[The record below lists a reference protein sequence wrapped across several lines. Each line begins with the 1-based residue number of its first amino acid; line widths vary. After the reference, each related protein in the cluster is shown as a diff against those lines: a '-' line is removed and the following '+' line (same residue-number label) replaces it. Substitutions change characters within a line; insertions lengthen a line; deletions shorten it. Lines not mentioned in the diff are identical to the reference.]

1 MQDPQ
6 TALRDIHVVDVFG
19 GPEGSEGSW
28 FPGLII
34 IPCLCM
40 VPFLFSFRMMY
51 CIRHCSCSE
60 ILDFTNVSKGFRV
73 PSLPRRTGKSG
84 CRQKTKLYNRNSWS
98 PLTFIFTRIE
108 PAGAGGA
115 TGASHQLRRHQLG
128 RGGRWRRSRHLRR
141 VQRPRQAGC
150 GTKMGEFGVATVA
163 RTPFLSALFMKLQLN
178 SCSNWSK
185 KRPAKS

>member
-1 MQDPQ
+1 MKY
-6 TALRDIHVVDVFG
+6 VVTKYEVIRFTKQKD
-19 GPEGSEGSW
+19 E
-28 FPGLII
+28 
-34 IPCLCM
+34 
-40 VPFLFSFRMMY
+40 
-51 CIRHCSCSE
+51 CIC
-60 ILDFTNVSKGFRV
+60 
-73 PSLPRRTGKSG
+73 
-84 CRQKTKLYNRNSWS
+84 
-98 PLTFIFTRIE
+98 TRIE

-185 KRPAKS
+185 KRSAKSWRDRQTNKQTRKQTESSRYRARPWPCFGQFKRRYQSQMPQKPVPKTTLGFLLTSRLKVRSP